1 MKFFGYSDRGLV
13 RRENEDSFFVPEE
26 NDEHK
31 LFLIADGIGGE
42 SHGKLASMMAVD
54 NIVKYFIE
62 NENNIKDYK
71 EFLTEAIKN
80 ANDTVRKFASGRPE
94 FERMGTTLV
103 AALIKDDN
111 VIISNAGDSRC
122 YMIRKGIIS
131 QLTVDNSYVQY
142 LLEKGAISAEEAF
155 NHPQRNLI
163 TKAIGFEKNVEV
175 DVENIKLYPKDIL
188 LLCTDGLTT
197 MLSDEDILH
206 IILNEKGNIE
216 QATYSLIK
224 EAKNNGGTDNITVIL
239 VEV

>member
-1 MKFFGYSDRGLV
+1 MKFNACSDIGNV
-13 RRENEDSFFVPEE
+13 RKENEDSLFVPQI
-26 NDEHK
+26 DEDIK
-31 LFLIADGIGGE
+31 LFLVADGIGGQ
-42 SHGKLASMMAVD
+42 SHGK
-54 NIVKYFIE
+54 
-62 NENNIKDYK
+62 
-71 EFLTEAIKN
+71 
-80 ANDTVRKFASGRPE
+80 FASQMTIEEMNKFFLDNYNKYDDYNLLMIDSIKHANKAVFDFANVKSE
-94 FERMGTTLV
+94 FSGMGTTLV
-103 AALIKDDN
+103 SAFINKDELLLA
-111 VIISNAGDSRC
+111 NAGDSRC
-122 YMIRKGIIS
+122 YIIRNEIIS